1 MMITLTEWMPVAGI
15 AVDVLLIVLV
25 GMLLH
30 RLSKDPTAVWKA
42 REARLGEIYEALRL
56 LVAQAEGQARALD
69 ADLSARAER
78 LMGLLERSTE
88 REASASVAAPTRS
101 APEPRRD
108 SVRSQVAQLA
118 RSGLDPVEIAHEV
131 NLPLAEVRLLV
142 GLESADRDR
151 AAAAAAGG
159 QE

>member
-1 MMITLTEWMPVAGI
+1 MMAAVTEWMPVAGI

-56 LVAQAEGQARALD
+56 LVTQAEGQARVLD
-69 ADLSARAER
+69 ADLSAHAER

-88 REASASVAAPTRS
+88 REAAAPVAAPRRS
-101 APEPRRD
+101 ATEPRPQ
-108 SVRSQVAQLA
+108 SMRSQVAQLA
-118 RSGLDPVEIAHEV
+118 RSGLDPAEIAHEV
-131 NLPLAEVRLLV
+131 DLPLAEVRLLV
-142 GLESADRDR
+142 GLESAGRDR
-151 AAAAAAGG
+151 VVAASAGG